1 MMSYIDLNWD
11 FSQFDRDNM
20 NRYLTSVYLNQANN
34 LLAKLA
40 SSSKAG
46 GLTAALTTAYTAAA
60 SALSAYANMNYA
72 GAVKQ
77 AHTAYFTVLDAMT
90 AAGIKVEPQ
99 AWPADYKAKSG
110 NPRFVDTVNYLRNL
124 P

>member
-1 MMSYIDLNWD
+1 MKRI
-11 FSQFDRDNM
+11 
-20 NRYLTSVYLNQANN
+20 A
-34 LLAKLA
+34 LAAAAVVLA
-40 SSSKAG
+40 ACSTKSE
-46 GLTAALTTAYTAAA
+46 TPAADTAAA